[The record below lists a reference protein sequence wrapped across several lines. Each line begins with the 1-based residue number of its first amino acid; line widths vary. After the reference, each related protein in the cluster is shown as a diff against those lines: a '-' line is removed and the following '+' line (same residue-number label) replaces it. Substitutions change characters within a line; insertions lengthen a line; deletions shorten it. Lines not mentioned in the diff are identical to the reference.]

1 MKLESINISGIWMMI
16 VGTATAIVWMFG
28 NFVSAS
34 DFESYIVEDFYEKY
48 YDMEDALEDAE
59 DEDDEDEVRQLK
71 RNMTRLRAK
80 ICAIESLWEEC
91 DE

>member
-1 MKLESINISGIWMMI
+1 MI

-48 YDMEDALEDAE
+48 FDMEDALEDAE
-59 DEDDEDEVRQLK
+59 DEGDEDEVRQLE
-71 RNMTRLRAK
+71 RNMARLKAK
-80 ICAIESLWEEC
+80 ICAIESQWQEC
-91 DE
+91 PNQDQP